1 MILDLSDPVSKKA
14 LKLYVENERKSGAK
28 IGLASG
34 CFDLFHVYHLLY
46 FERCKRC
53 LGSNGVLV
61 VGIDS
66 DVLVRAVKGENRPI
80 FNEINRLRLVNSCQ
94 YVSASFIMNS
104 VVDHEDM
111 VDFIKPDMIFKNQV
125 FKAMKEFVAIPFR
138 TDSSLVYVGN
148 AELVI
153 VPDIEEIQS
162 TSEFIEKIKKL

>member
-1 MILDLSDPVSKKA
+1 MILDLSDQVSKKA
-14 LKLYVENERKSGAK
+14 LSLYIESERKSGAK

-53 LGSNGVLV
+53 LGSNGILV

-66 DVLVRAVKGENRPI
+66 DVLVKSVKGGNRPI

-104 VVDHEDM
+104 VLDHEDM
-111 VDFIKPDMIFKNQV
+111 VDFIQPDMVFKNQV
-125 FKAMKEFVAIPFR
+125 FKEMKDFVAISLRKDP
-138 TDSSLVYVGN
+138 SLVYVGGGK
-148 AELVI
+148 LVI

-162 TSEFIEKIKKL
+162 TTEFIDRIKKL